1 MRLPS
6 ISTLVSGAGAAL
18 RRFPFAIASGMAAAV
33 GAVWLIEWT
42 ELKRQELTIPSN
54 LLLVGMLGISLF
66 IGIEVF
72 AEHRGWP
79 ARRRVLLAVA
89 GIVALGAYFFLLP
102 ANVMQAA
109 DHYLVTYALL
119 MVAAH
124 FGVAVASFDGAAS
137 LQRFWDFNKS
147 LFLRFLAA
155 GLYSGV
161 LYAGLSIALLSLDKL
176 LGVTIEERMYA
187 QLFAALGF
195 VFNTWFFVSTIPPI
209 PSPEDQPYPK
219 ALKTFSQYILIPLVA
234 VYVLILYAY
243 TLKIIAAWEWPE
255 GWVGNLVLGFSVAGI
270 LALLFVYPIRDKEEN
285 RWIRTIWR
293 WYFPALF
300 PLTILLLLAIWRR
313 VTEYGITP
321 NRYFVALMG
330 LWLTGLVVYFTLK
343 RSHNIALIPLTFLV
357 LTLAA
362 SVGPWG
368 ALAVSE
374 RSQRGRLEEMLIR
387 HNILQNG
394 SIVRTGS
401 RVSSDEAAEI
411 SSVVQ
416 YLCTMHGP
424 GVLRPWF
431 GDRLDSLVAD
441 SSGDLQRARGTTA
454 ASKIVAAMG
463 VPFSTHWGKKSGWFF
478 FRSASGRVTSIAGF
492 DRLYAPGRL
501 GRWQLTNR
509 DSSGTFGVR
518 LDPDR
523 GMLTLELLQ
532 GSFVTDSAVFSLGAW
547 LDSTLASSPVSPD
560 NMPAAMMIVE
570 GSGASMDVRVLLQQF
585 EGHRVGD
592 STVVDSII
600 PEFLIRTGPDS
611 VSGLP

>member
-54 LLLVGMLGISLF
+54 LFLVGMLGISLF

-79 ARRRVLLAVA
+79 LRRRTLLALA
-89 GIVALGAYFFLLP
+89 GAAALGIYFFMLP
-102 ANVMQAA
+102 ANVFLAYE
-109 DHYLVTYALL
+109 HYLVTYALL
-119 MVAAH
+119 IVAAH
-124 FGVAVASFDGAAS
+124 FAVAMAPYDGAAS

-147 LFLRFLAA
+147 MFLRFLAA

-161 LYAGLSIALLSLDKL
+161 LFAGLSIALLALDKL
-176 LGVTIEERMYA
+176 LGVTIEERMYG
-187 QLFAALGF
+187 QLFAAIGLG
-195 VFNTWFFVSTIPPI
+195 FNTWFFVSTVPPA
-209 PSPEDQPYPK
+209 PSPKDEPYPR
-219 ALKTFSQYILIPLVA
+219 ALKTFSQYTLIPLVTI
-234 VYVLILYAY
+234 YVLILYAY
-243 TLKIIAAWEWPE
+243 SIKILAVWEWPE
-255 GWVGNLVLGFSVAGI
+255 GWVANLVLGFSVTGI
-270 LALLFVYPIRDKEEN
+270 LALLFVYPIREREEN

-300 PLTILLLLAIWRR
+300 PLTLLLLLAIWRR
-313 VTEYGITP
+313 VSEYGITP
-321 NRYFVALMG
+321 NRYIVIGMG
-330 LWLTGLVVYFTLK
+330 LWLFGLVVYFSLR
-343 RSHNIALIPLTFLV
+343 RSSNIAIIPLTFLA

-362 SVGPWG
+362 TFGPWG
-368 ALAVSE
+368 AVSVSE
-374 RSQRGRLEEMLIR
+374 RSQRARLEELLVR

-394 SIVRTGS
+394 SIVRAQGLIA
-401 RVSSDEAAEI
+401 SDEAAEI

-431 GDRLDSLVAD
+431 GDRLDPLVAD

-478 FRSASGRVTSIAGF
+478 FRSASGRVTSITGY

-501 GRWQLTNR
+501 GRWQRTNR

-523 GMLTLELLQ
+523 GMLTLELLK
-532 GSFVTDSAVFSLGAW
+532 GSFVADSAVFSLGAW

-585 EGHRVGD
+585 EGRRVGD

-600 PEFLIRTGPDS
+600 PEFLVRTGPDS